1 MIAAIVV
8 ATVLCMLVVLLLR
21 EGWLGYPPRRIPG
34 SVLTRKEEAFLVAC
48 EEAFFPSGG
57 PLPSGRDAG
66 IVHYFERMVA
76 ELPRRQRFLIRLLFV
91 FVEHGGL
98 LFGPIRS
105 RITRQSRD
113 ERVRTF
119 RDWELSSIYFRR
131 TAFLSL
137 RTLMTMAY
145 FDAPAVSARVMS
157 PDCAYAQPRLAS

>member
-1 MIAAIVV
+1 MIAAIIIASVLSTMVV
-8 ATVLCMLVVLLLR
+8 ILLR
-21 EGWLGYPPRRIPG
+21 EGWLGYPPKRMSG
-34 SVLTRKEEAFLVAC
+34 GVLTRKEEAFLVAC
-48 EEAFFPSGG
+48 EEAFFPAGG
-57 PLPSGRDAG
+57 PLPSGMEAG
-66 IVHYFERMVA
+66 IVRYFDRMVA
-76 ELPRRQRFLIRLLFV
+76 ELPRKQRFLIRLLFV

-98 LFGPIRS
+98 LFGPVRS
-105 RITRQSRD
+105 RITRQTQA

-157 PDCAYAQPRLAS
+157 PDCAYARAS